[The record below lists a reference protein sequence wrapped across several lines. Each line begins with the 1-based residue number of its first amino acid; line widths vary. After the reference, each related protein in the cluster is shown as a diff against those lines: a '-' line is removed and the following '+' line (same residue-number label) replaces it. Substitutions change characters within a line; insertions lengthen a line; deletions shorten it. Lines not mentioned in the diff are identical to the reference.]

1 MTKLISTV
9 NKPVTVKYD
18 GEEIVV
24 SPRETIK
31 NIDANKLPG
40 KLPAGLSLVSK

>member
-1 MTKLISTV
+1 MAKLISTV
-9 NKPVTVKYD
+9 KFPVIVKYD

-31 NIDANKLPG
+31 NVDVNKLPG
-40 KLPAGLSLVSK
+40 KLPAGLTLIDK